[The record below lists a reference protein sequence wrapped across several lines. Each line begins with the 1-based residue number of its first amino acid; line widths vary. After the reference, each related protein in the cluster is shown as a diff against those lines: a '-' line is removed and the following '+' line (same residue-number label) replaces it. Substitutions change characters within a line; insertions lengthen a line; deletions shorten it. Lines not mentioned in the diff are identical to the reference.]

1 MSVAIQQELHDPY
14 PTRLDHAIAP
24 IERLEPSVW
33 GNVDSGPLRARDL
46 DAFSARGYLIRPD
59 TVGDDALPP
68 LRREL
73 ERLAA
78 ELGDDD
84 PRVIREPGGSIR
96 SIFQPHLLSE
106 LVAAVVRLD
115 TVLPIARQLL
125 GSDVYIH
132 QARINM
138 MPAFTGTGFYW
149 HSDFETW
156 HAEDGMPQMRAV
168 SCSIALTRNYPYN
181 GSLMAIPGS
190 HRTFYPCVG
199 ATPDNH
205 HSSSL
210 VAQQFGVPDENALT
224 KAVDGDGIEQFTGAA
239 GSALWFDCNLL
250 HGSGS
255 NITPL
260 PRSNVFLV
268 FNSVHN
274 QLAEPYA
281 AAGVRPEYL
290 AARHTRSLGD
300 AVPSAQSCRQQ
311 RAACDLGWALC
322 NGSSAPRSNTA
333 SPRRRTPRPIRS

>member
-1 MSVAIQQELHDPY
+1 MSAAIQEDFHDRY

-24 IERLEPSVW
+24 VGRLEPSVW
-33 GNVDSGPLRARDL
+33 GSSEDGPLTADDL
-46 DAFSARGYLIRPD
+46 EGFAAQGYLIRHG
-59 TVGDDALPP
+59 TVDDDSLAP
-68 LRREL
+68 LGHEL

-78 ELGDDD
+78 DLGDD
-84 PRVIREPGGSIR
+84 PRVIREPRGTIR
-96 SIFQPHLLSE
+96 SIFAPHLLSE
-106 LVAAVVRLD
+106 HIAEVVALD
-115 TVLPIARQLL
+115 TVLPVARQIL

-132 QARINM
+132 QARINL
-138 MPAFTGTGFYW
+138 MPGFTGSGFYW

-168 SCSIALTRNYPYN
+168 SCSIALTHNYPYN
-181 GSLMAIPGS
+181 GSLMVIPES

-199 ATPDNH
+199 ATPDNN

-210 VAQQFGVPDENALT
+210 VAQQFGVPDENTLT
-224 KAVDGDGIEQFTGAA
+224 KAVDGHGIEQFTGVP

-268 FNSVHN
+268 FNSMDN

-290 AARHTRSLGD
+290 AARHTRSLGL
-300 AVPSAQSCRQQ
+300 AVPSAESCR
-311 RAACDLGWALC
+311 
-322 NGSSAPRSNTA
+322 
-333 SPRRRTPRPIRS
+333 

>member
-1 MSVAIQQELHDPY
+1 MSAALKEAFHDPY
-14 PTRLDHAIAP
+14 PTRLDHAITP
-24 IERLEPSVW
+24 IPRLEPTVW
-33 GNVDSGPLRARDL
+33 GDAQSGPLSAGDL
-46 DAFSARGYLIRPD
+46 DGFAAQGYLMRPD
-59 TVGDDALPP
+59 TVELDSLAP
-68 LRREL
+68 LGHEL

-106 LVAAVVRLD
+106 LIAAVVRLE
-115 TVLPIARQLL
+115 TVLPVARQLL
-125 GSDVYIH
+125 GGDVYIH
-132 QARINM
+132 QARINL

-156 HAEDGMPQMRAV
+156 HAEDGMPAMRAV
-168 SCSIALTRNYPYN
+168 SCSIALTPNYPYN
-181 GSLMAIPGS
+181 GSLMVIPGS

-210 VAQQFGVPDENALT
+210 VAQQFGVPDQNTLT
-224 KAVDGDGIEQFTGAA
+224 KAVDADGIEQFTGAA

-268 FNSVHN
+268 FNSVDN
-274 QLAEPYA
+274 QLVEPYA
-281 AAGVRPEYL
+281 AAGIRPEYL
-290 AARHTRSLGD
+290 AARQTRSLGL
-300 AVPSAQSCRQQ
+300 A
-311 RAACDLGWALC
+311 G
-322 NGSSAPRSNTA
+322 
-333 SPRRRTPRPIRS
+333 TPA